1 METSLQS
8 SSFCERGGLFRRIFG
23 HLTEII
29 ETSSMISLLYVEVP
43 DSVHE
48 SRKRPNF
55 FKGYGVTERI
65 GRLWTTVLRT
75 ASGHPFFYGQN
86 RFTFLET
93 KSLRNVVFFRR
104 SSFARNSCQLWKR
117 ERKNGINCFRATWY
131 LRKYE
136 SSPSGLQK
144 QDSLF
149 FCLNCLFQIL
159 SREERFNN
167 KFHSIGRYLRV
178 VAFRDLRVYQV
189 AWEPACTTTHFCA
202 WTLDHKHVC
211 CFVIA
216 LSTFAK
222 LAA

>member
-65 GRLWTTVLRT
+65 GRLWTTVNKVYKKVCSIELFWELQ
-75 ASGHPFFYGQN
+75 ADIPFSMAKIDLL
-86 RFTFLET
+86 FLET
-93 KSLRNVVFFRR
+93 KSLRNGVFFQR
-104 SSFARNSCQLWKR
+104 SSLARNSCQLWKR

-149 FCLNCLFQIL
+149 LPKL
-159 SREERFNN
+159 SFPDFKSRGA
-167 KFHSIGRYLRV
+167 IQQ
-178 VAFRDLRVYQV
+178 QV
-189 AWEPACTTTHFCA
+189 SFYPE
-202 WTLDHKHVC
+202 
-211 CFVIA
+211 I
-216 LSTFAK
+216 SEGGGI
-222 LAA
+222 